1 MVRLNHSF
9 AMKLLVVTKSVKRN
23 LKRKDFFLQL
33 MAVLFIGI
41 DTLNWRPV
49 LSVNI
54 QDHAIFRS
62 IYEIITCILNFT
74 KFNARQLIFFYNLK
88 HIGTK
93 QSI

>member
-1 MVRLNHSF
+1 
-9 AMKLLVVTKSVKRN
+9 
-23 LKRKDFFLQL
+23 

-74 KFNARQLIFFYNLK
+74 KFTGRQLIFFTTLS
-88 HIGTK
+88 T
-93 QSI
+93 